1 MKEHEI
7 TGAVAKE
14 LRAERKLTQKEFWGP
29 VGVQQSVGARYES
42 GGRIPKAARI
52 LILSTYLNGAKPT
65 NSPRHKALT
74 RAHQSLD
81 KAQAQLN
88 EARTALAS
96 I

>member
-7 TGAVAKE
+7 TGPAVKD
-14 LRAERKLTQKEFWGP
+14 LRESLKLTQNEFWAP
-29 VGVQQSVGARYES
+29 IGVQQSVASRYER
-42 GGRIPKAARI
+42 GGCIPRAARI
-52 LILSTYLNGAKPT
+52 LIVGTYLNGAKPT

-74 RAHQSLD
+74 RAHQALD